1 MRFKTLLILPFLV
14 ASLQAASVDDLSFT
28 LNGNGTE
35 YNVTDC
41 LETAS
46 GSLDIPSIY
55 NGLPVTSIGNSAFYG
70 CSGLTNIT
78 IPNSVTVIG
87 SQAFYNCRGLTNIFL
102 QDSVT
107 TIHSYAFLFCK
118 NLTTVLIG
126 SGLSYISN
134 DAFVRTQVEVFVSE
148 LNPTYQSLNGSLLT
162 KDGTELLYVPKS
174 TVGHYS
180 IPEGVTSIGES
191 AFYYCEEITSISMME
206 NVTSIGDD
214 AFYYCS
220 KLTSVSDLNSI
231 ISIDSGAF
239 RYCSSL
245 TEITF
250 GNSIN
255 SIGLSAFANC
265 ISLRTIKFKGDAP
278 LDIGNEAFSWIHNN
292 AFIHIE
298 PGAAGFSDT
307 FYGINTGYP
316 RRIYV
321 NTNATTSG
329 DGTSWNSAYNNLQ
342 DALDF
347 TVSGRRDEVWIA
359 EGTYYPIDI
368 NNPDEFDRTATFRI
382 KDQVTLY
389 GGFAGF
395 ENDLSQRN
403 WDTYRTILSG
413 EIYEDSVY
421 WSLHVTTIDNKNAS
435 WDSSYEDHIT
445 FDGISITKGKANGT
459 GTGENSSAA
468 VYGSGYVTAINCNF
482 TDNFGGIAGGSTWIA
497 NDCNFTENNG
507 GIEGGTWTVT
517 NCSFTGETFTGS
529 TINATNCTFTGGQV
543 TRVST
548 ITANNCIFTETSNTF
563 DGGNVI
569 VNNCNFTETYR
580 RLATSVTMTANDCTF
595 FGGYTDDLSSHGNII
610 AYGTLTATNCIFS
623 NNSNHIYGGVAY
635 ESTLTAINCTFTG
648 NSALTGT
655 IAYNSTCFIFN
666 NIFFNNTSSSQFYY
680 STINA
685 TYETIPSPFNIFANN
700 LIEGGKSAFVS
711 CTFPLTIP
719 DENVIDTDPVFVD
732 FSDPDGAD
740 DTWGTEDD
748 GLRLQSSSPA
758 IGLGDASYHPVDTYD
773 LDGDDDTAESLPVD
787 IAGYKRIQDTTLD
800 LGAYEY
806 GNVLGLSSVFTTTA
820 STATGGSVSPSGALV
835 NTQPSEITFTATASN
850 GYVFGY
856 WSGDVPE
863 ELEQENPLTVTVEE
877 DGSITAVFLQD
888 SSDSDGD
895 GLSQYQEVIVYG
907 TDPADADSDDD
918 GFDDGYEVETGYSP
932 LSMSSTPDA
941 ISGIET
947 AVKYWFNAANGV
959 NYRIEYSTD
968 FENWYILED
977 NILGASDEIVRYYD
991 TVGTQK
997 RFYRAKRDD

>member
-1 MRFKTLLILPFLV
+1 MKLKCLLLLPFLL
-14 ASLQAASVDDLSFT
+14 ASLQAATVDDLSFT
-28 LNGNGTE
+28 LNGGGTE
-35 YNVTDC
+35 YSVSDC
-41 LETAS
+41 DESAS
-46 GSLDIPSIY
+46 DSLDIPSVY

-87 SQAFYNCRGLTNIFL
+87 SQAFYNCRGLTNISL
-102 QDSVT
+102 PDSVT
-107 TIHSYAFLFCK
+107 TIHSYAFLFCT

-126 SGLSYISN
+126 SGASNISN
-134 DAFVRTQVEVFVSE
+134 DAFVRTQVEVFVSD

-174 TVGHYS
+174 TKGHYS
-180 IPEGVTSIGES
+180 IPEGVTSIGEN

-206 NVTSIGDD
+206 NVTSIGNGG
-214 AFYYCS
+214 FYYCK
-220 KLTSVSDLNSI
+220 KLKSVSDLNSI
-231 ISIDSGAF
+231 ISIDSNAF

-265 ISLRTIKFKGDAP
+265 SSLRTIKFKGDAP
-278 LDIGNEAFSWIHNN
+278 LDISNEAFSWIHNN

-298 PGAAGFSDT
+298 PDATGFSDT

-389 GGFAGF
+389 GGFSGV

-421 WSLHVTTIDNKNAS
+421 WSLHVTTIDNKNTS
-435 WDSSYEDHIT
+435 LDSTLEDHIT
-445 FDGISITKGKANGT
+445 FDGIAITKGKANGT
-459 GTGENSSAA
+459 DTGENSSAA

-497 NDCNFTENNG
+497 DNCNFTENNG

-517 NCSFTGETFTGS
+517 NCSFTGEIFSGC
-529 TINATNCTFTGGQV
+529 TINATNCSFTGGQV
-543 TRVST
+543 TRDST

-563 DGGNVI
+563 DRGNVI

-580 RLATSVTMTANDCTF
+580 RLATSVTMTANNCTF

-610 AYGTLTATNCIFS
+610 AHGTLTARNCIFS
-623 NNSNHIYGGVAY
+623 NNSNRTYGGVAY

-685 TYETIPSPFNIFANN
+685 TNETIPSPFNIFANN

-732 FSDPDGAD
+732 ISDPDGPD
-740 DTWGTEDD
+740 DIWGTEDD
-748 GLRLQSSSPA
+748 GLRLQSGSPA
-758 IGLGDASYHPVDTYD
+758 IGYGDTDYLPLDTYD
-773 LDGDDDTAESLPVD
+773 FDDDGDTTELIPVD
-787 IAGYKRIQDTTLD
+787 IAGYIRIQDGALD
-800 LGAYEY
+800 LGAYEF
-806 GNVLGLSSVFTTTA
+806 GEQNDLISFFTV
-820 STATGGSVSPSGALV
+820 SVSTEVGGTV
-835 NTQPSEITFTATASN
+835 NQDGSTVYYQPVNLSLLATPLE
-850 GYVFGY
+850 GYVFSRWVGNVE
-856 WSGDVPE
+856 SSDE
-863 ELEQENPLTVTVEE
+863 NDNPLTLTATN
-877 DGSITAVFLQD
+877 DFSITANFTPDL
-888 SSDSDGD
+888 SDLDFDGLTLYDEKVTYNTNPNVDDTSGD
-895 GLSQYQEVIVYG
+895 GLKDGVVVSAGFDPTVDYSNLVNASRQGMTDLRAGSTLIEVSGDQATVQLQMEESSDLQTWEDKG
-907 TDPADADSDDD
+907 DPATMTVPADTDTK
-918 GFDDGYEVETGYSP
+918 FFRFKMVE
-932 LSMSSTPDA
+932 
-941 ISGIET
+941 
-947 AVKYWFNAANGV
+947 
-959 NYRIEYSTD
+959 
-968 FENWYILED
+968 
-977 NILGASDEIVRYYD
+977 
-991 TVGTQK
+991 
-997 RFYRAKRDD
+997 